1 MKGLC
6 FNAIP
11 IVCIRRSTFY
21 NRNTVSIVEQLVDGG
36 FMEEAGALSGN
47 KHARILHQRPVPNQY
62 VDRAYIDLFMGLLQ
76 TEGVL
81 ALGLYRAQG
90 TLGSPVP
97 YVFTCPPKDC
107 VVNAL
112 DLVYVLD

>member
-1 MKGLC
+1 MGGLC
-6 FNAIP
+6 VKVIP
-11 IVCIRRSTFY
+11 IVDTRRSTFY

-36 FMEEAGALSGN
+36 FTEEAGALSVN
-47 KHARILHQRPVPNQY
+47 KHARILHQRHVPDQY
-62 VDRAYIDLFMGLLQ
+62 ANRAYIDLFMGLLQ

-107 VVNAL
+107 IVNAS